1 MPAFVFFALIGLG
14 LFGWT
19 IWKGVDLWRGL
30 TEGYR
35 WGKILFAAQIV
46 KIDTP
51 RFSYEFFTGLRLN
64 WMFGQVKKRFS
75 FDLGYLAE
83 IYFAAGNRISRSG
96 LTVLRL
102 QSRFICFP
110 SQAFSGGSTLE
121 RCSAVGKNVTVK
133 ASDFNKSPQLPLN
146 GSQRFNINR
155 LGTTDFNN
163 VSMGSGIWSE
173 P

>member
-1 MPAFVFFALIGLG
+1 MERKHLDSGCVKMFSLLLIAGGIVGTISGVGIVVLSVLSLLRQQKRLHPILRQRIKNSMPAFVFFALIGLG

-75 FDLGYLAE
+75 FDLGYSAE
-83 IYFAAGNRISRSG
+83 IYFAAGTQNFEIG
-96 LTVLRL
+96 INVV
-102 QSRFICFP
+102 
-110 SQAFSGGSTLE
+110 
-121 RCSAVGKNVTVK
+121 AVAIPRVQDET
-133 ASDFNKSPQLPLN
+133 SF
-146 GSQRFNINR
+146 
-155 LGTTDFNN
+155 
-163 VSMGSGIWSE
+163 
-173 P
+173 